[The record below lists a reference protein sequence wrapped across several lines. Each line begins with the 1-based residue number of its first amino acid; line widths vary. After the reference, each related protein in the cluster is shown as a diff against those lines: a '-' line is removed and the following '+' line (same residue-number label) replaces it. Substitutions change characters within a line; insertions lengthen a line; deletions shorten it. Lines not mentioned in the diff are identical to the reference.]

1 MDCYNRNTVGWWLNK
16 FISYSSGGK
25 SEIKI
30 PARAGSGESL
40 LSGLW
45 SPSQKGQEVP
55 FLLCPHMV
63 ERKRWRETLLPASS
77 PSYHHLFRGRDST

>member
-30 PARAGSGESL
+30 PASLVSGEDYLCFVGGHL
-40 LSGLW
+40 LAVSSW
-45 SPSQKGQEVP
+45 QRQ
-55 FLLCPHMV
+55 
-63 ERKRWRETLLPASS
+63 RE
-77 PSYHHLFRGRDST
+77 RDS